1 MIVQVVLG
9 TIGYTAE
16 MLYAAVLFLVIHHHP
31 LKDYLLTCSC
41 GHLPLSMLS
50 PTLEHAGSYPDFI
63 VESPASSSP
72 EPRTR
77 WSWKSSEFESSEYA
91 ADP

>member
-1 MIVQVVLG
+1 MIVQVVIG

-16 MLYAAVLFLVIHHHP
+16 MLYAAVLFLVTYYHP

-41 GHLPLSMLS
+41 GPPPPSTLS
-50 PTLEHAGSYPDFI
+50 PTLEHAVSYADFI

-77 WSWKSSEFESSEYA
+77 WSWK
-91 ADP
+91 